1 MDFIPYISFLT
12 GVASIISPC
21 IIPVIPI
28 LFGFA
33 LKNRENKEI
42 FAFIL
47 GLFSIFTALIFI
59 TAFFTVMFYSYI
71 PYVRLVSAVILF
83 AVGLLFLF
91 NRTFSMAFEGGSR
104 EGLAGSFV
112 LGMLTSLAWSPCYG
126 GYLISLISVLITTAE
141 VLYISMNIVLYT
153 LGFGLTLLVLGYVI
167 SKVNIER
174 FIKKSEYVRRISG
187 VLFILGAI
195 YMLTTVGAIL

>member
-33 LKNRENKEI
+33 LKNRKNKEI

-59 TAFFTVMFYSYI
+59 TSFFTIMFYSYI
-71 PYVRLVSAVILF
+71 PYVRLASALILF

-91 NRTFSMAFEGGSR
+91 NRTFSIAFEGSSR
-104 EGLAGSFV
+104 EGLVGSFV
-112 LGMLTSLAWSPCYG
+112 LGVLTSLAWSPCYG

-141 VLYISMNIVLYT
+141 VLYISLNIVLYT
-153 LGFGLTLLVLGYVI
+153 LGFGLALLVLSYII
-167 SKVNIER
+167 SKINIEK

-187 VLFILGAI
+187 ILFILGSI
-195 YMLTTVGAIL
+195 YMLTTAGAIL